1 MPYYLKFVET
11 FPSVNDLA
19 TASEQEV
26 LRLWQG
32 LGYYSRARNLHA
44 CAKMVVDEYNG
55 EFPKTF
61 DELLKLKGIGRY
73 TAAAISSMAFNERNA
88 VVDGNVYRV
97 LSRVFGIY
105 DDITDTKSTKVFE
118 KLANELIPEKH
129 PGEYNQAIMDFGAI
143 QCTPKSPSCAICPF
157 TDQCYAFNKGE
168 IETLPI
174 KSKKVKVK
182 KLYFNYLVF
191 QHEQELLMHEREG
204 KDIWKGLHQFH
215 LIQSETKVDDDSVLN
230 RASEVASFEV
240 QDISEEVKH
249 VLTHRQ
255 IFARF
260 FRLEV
265 DDLNT
270 FVHIQE
276 ELNLKAYNLEQIQEL
291 PKPILIENYLK
302 KAFY

>member
-11 FPSVNDLA
+11 FPTVNDLA
-19 TASEQEV
+19 KASEQEV

-44 CAKMVVDEYNG
+44 CSKMVVDLYNS

-73 TAAAISSMAFNERNA
+73 TAAAISSMAFNESNA

-105 DDITDTKSTKVFE
+105 DDIADTKSTKVFE

-182 KLYFNYLVF
+182 KLHFNYLVF
-191 QHEQELLMHEREG
+191 QHKEELLMHEREG
-204 KDIWKGLHQFH
+204 KDIWKGLHQFY

-230 RASEVASFEV
+230 RASELASFEI

-276 ELNLKAYNLEQIQEL
+276 ELNLKAYNLKQIQEL

>member
-11 FPSVNDLA
+11 FPAVKDLA
-19 TASEQEV
+19 KASEQEV

-73 TAAAISSMAFNERNA
+73 TAAAISSIAFNENNA

-105 DDITDTKSTKVFE
+105 DDIADTKSAKVFE
-118 KLANELIPEKH
+118 RLANELIPEKH

-168 IETLPI
+168 VETLPI

-191 QHEQELLMHEREG
+191 QHKDELLMHEREG

-215 LIQSETKVDDDSVLN
+215 LIQSETKVDDDLVLN